1 MEITLPGDVTTGT
14 SIETCRRPAS
24 TLGRLKLL
32 HWSPRVVALVAV
44 LALVLIALGGLAE
57 ELTYNLYW

>member
-1 MEITLPGDVTTGT
+1 MRFPLPGDVTGRTN
-14 SIETCRRPAS
+14 IETCRRPAS
-24 TLGRLKLL
+24 TQGRFTLL
-32 HWSPRVVALVAV
+32 HWSPRLVALVAV

>member
-1 MEITLPGDVTTGT
+1 VTGGT

-24 TLGRLKLL
+24 TLGRSKLL

>member
-1 MEITLPGDVTTGT
+1 VTEATRQ
-14 SIETCRRPAS
+14 ETCRRPAS
-24 TLGRLKLL
+24 TLGRLIVL
-32 HWSPRVVALVAV
+32 HWSPRVFALVAV

>member
-1 MEITLPGDVTTGT
+1 MTTGT
-14 SIETCRRPAS
+14 SLETDVVLQS

-32 HWSPRVVALVAV
+32 HWSPRLVALVAV

>member
-1 MEITLPGDVTTGT
+1 VTGAT
-14 SIETCRRPAS
+14 SIETCGRPTS
-24 TLGRLKLL
+24 TPGRLKLL
-32 HWSPRVVALVAV
+32 HWSPRLVALVAV

>member
-1 MEITLPGDVTTGT
+1 
-14 SIETCRRPAS
+14 
-24 TLGRLKLL
+24 LL
-32 HWSPRVVALVAV
+32 HWNPRLIALVTV

>member
-1 MEITLPGDVTTGT
+1 
-14 SIETCRRPAS
+14 
-24 TLGRLKLL
+24 
-32 HWSPRVVALVAV
+32 LVAV

>member
-1 MEITLPGDVTTGT
+1 L
-14 SIETCRRPAS
+14 
-24 TLGRLKLL
+24 RLDLVLQPLRGGPKLL
-32 HWSPRVVALVAV
+32 HWSPRLVALVAA

>member
-1 MEITLPGDVTTGT
+1 M
-14 SIETCRRPAS
+14 
-24 TLGRLKLL
+24 TLGLF
-32 HWSPRVVALVAV
+32 AV

>member
-1 MEITLPGDVTTGT
+1 MTGGT
-14 SIETCRRPAS
+14 SIETSRRPTS
-24 TLGRLKLL
+24 ILGRLKLL
-32 HWSPRVVALVAV
+32 HWSPRLVALVAV

>member
-1 MEITLPGDVTTGT
+1 MN
-14 SIETCRRPAS
+14 
-24 TLGRLKLL
+24 RLI
-32 HWSPRVVALVAV
+32 AIVAV

>member
-1 MEITLPGDVTTGT
+1 
-14 SIETCRRPAS
+14 
-24 TLGRLKLL
+24 LL

-44 LALVLIALGGLAE
+44 LVLVLIALGGLAE